1 MESIR
6 IPAPNPELLER
17 DMLAD
22 SRIFEL
28 LRELEG
34 SVQPVYRYFHA
45 LFSLLMQEDPAK
57 FYSAFSEGYETSFA
71 NVNAQQNAE
80 TELPGGCEHA
90 LRLLMREC
98 ADCRTFVDARTFSD
112 CLDNADDSVFAFGAD
127 LIYKELALEVW
138 SYVCEVLEGSPD
150 AYDKISGEV
159 ILEKIASMHLAY
171 DPAYIEHRYDSVFK
185 VTPDI
190 DPDTIGYPFILDG
203 DKLWK
208 SFCEDPESF
217 YCGLPFDP
225 QAHEHVMQKIAEHP
239 EENRYSDV
247 IAYLLENACGQTVG
261 FNGNIVKLPFFL
273 KALSEIRELPFRVS
287 FYAVEY
293 HPALYAQG
301 FGGLYTKL
309 SEDFLKQRRADAQ
322 FLQKYLPADRIRK
335 QIEKTENRR
344 KQSLETLHIVK
355 L

>member
-6 IPAPNPELLER
+6 IPDPDPELLER

-22 SRIFEL
+22 SRIIEL
-28 LRELEG
+28 LKELEG
-34 SVQPVYRYFHA
+34 SDQPVYRYFHA

-57 FYSAFSEGYETSFA
+57 FYYTFSEGYEASFA
-71 NVNAQQNAE
+71 NANAQQNE
-80 TELPGGCEHA
+80 DTKLPGNCEQA

-98 ADCRTFVDARTFSD
+98 ADCNTFADSRSFPGLMEDAEDSIFS
-112 CLDNADDSVFAFGAD
+112 FGAG

-138 SYVCEVLEGSPD
+138 SYVSEVLEGNRD
-150 AYDKISGEV
+150 AYDRISGEV
-159 ILEKIASMHLAY
+159 ILEKIVSMHQAY
-171 DPAYIEHRYDSVFK
+171 DAAYIEHRYDSVFK
-185 VTPDI
+185 VTPDT
-190 DPDTIGYPFILDG
+190 DPDTIGFPFVFDG
-203 DKLWK
+203 SELWDW
-208 SFCEDPESF
+208 FCEEPGSF
-217 YCGLPFDP
+217 YCGLPFDL

-247 IAYLLENACGQTVG
+247 IAYLLENASGQTVG

-335 QIEKTENRR
+335 QIETIENRR